1 MSMLYPNE
9 LSCRYVIVK
18 GKRRSVRLETVIWRG
33 LGEIALNEDTTITV
47 LCDMVDS
54 HRQNATLASALR
66 VFVIS
71 YHRLHDDGDDG
82 QAPGRSRYD
91 PSLRT
96 IAL

>member
-1 MSMLYPNE
+1 MSLLDPSE
-9 LSCRYVIVK
+9 LSCRYVMVK

-33 LGEIALNEDTTITV
+33 LGEIALNEDTTIGV
-47 LCDMVDS
+47 LCDMVDN
-54 HRQNATLASALR
+54 HRRNATLASALR

-71 YHRLHDDGDDG
+71 YHRLHDDDDDDRLSDR
-82 QAPGRSRYD
+82 PSYD

>member
-1 MSMLYPNE
+1 MSVLDPSE
-9 LSCRYVIVK
+9 LSCRYLIIK
-18 GKRRSVRLETVIWRG
+18 GKRRSVRLETIIWRG
-33 LGEIALNEDTTITV
+33 LGEIALNEDTTIAV

-54 HRQNATLASALR
+54 HRKNATLASALR

-71 YHRLHDDGDDG
+71 YHRLHDDGGEYD
-82 QAPGRSRYD
+82 APGRSRHD

>member
-1 MSMLYPNE
+1 MSLLDPSE
-9 LSCRYVIVK
+9 LSCRYVTVK
-18 GKRRSVRLETVIWRG
+18 GTRRSVRLETIIWRG
-33 LGEIALNEDTTITV
+33 LGEIALNEDTTIAV

-54 HRQNATLASALR
+54 HRKNATLASALR

-82 QAPGRSRYD
+82 RLAGRPSYD

>member
-1 MSMLYPNE
+1 MALRDPTE

-33 LGEIALNEDTTITV
+33 LGEIALNEDTTIAV

-82 QAPGRSRYD
+82 HLAGRPRHD